1 MVRETLYAPDISC
14 GHCIMSIEKALSK
27 IPGAL
32 FVSGDPESK
41 TVVVEYDP
49 TAVSRE
55 VIEAA
60 MEEEGYP
67 VKK

>member
-14 GHCIMSIEKALSK
+14 DHCIMSIEKALSK
-27 IPGAL
+27 ISGAR

-49 TAVSRE
+49 TTVPRE

-67 VKK
+67 VRK